1 MKYVWIILLLVPK
14 RAGRSV
20 LLTKG
25 NMAMAEV
32 SELDK
37 RETNSFRQSFFES
50 NFE

>member
-20 LLTKG
+20 LTKG